1 MLKQAQE
8 AGGCATGEGGRGN
21 MGNSRGDRGDRGHM
35 GDRGQRPDFEKR
47 LRKTFKN

>member
-21 MGNSRGDRGDRGHM
+21 MGNMGNNR
-35 GDRGQRPDFEKR
+35 GDRGQRPNFEKR
-47 LRKTFKN
+47 LKNETLKNF